1 MVQKTRLRE
10 PCYEASKTTHLDY
23 STQMKTNISPAIAVE
38 YTSSIRAR
46 SESAEIVTNVILIAC
61 GTLLLALLAQVR
73 VPMFPVPITGQSLG
87 VLLLG
92 AALGTHRAVG
102 SVLAYLVL
110 GAAGLPVFAS
120 GLGVAALF
128 GPTGGYLWSFI
139 PAAAAVGYLCERQW
153 DRRFLGA
160 LLAFTAGHAIIF
172 AGGVAWLACL
182 IGIREAVAVGLIPF
196 FPGMVIK
203 TLIATSLLPVL
214 WGLNKSA
221 RQSKSGD
228 DV

>member
-1 MVQKTRLRE
+1 MACSMSRL
-10 PCYEASKTTHLDY
+10 Y
-23 STQMKTNISPAIAVE
+23 
-38 YTSSIRAR
+38 
-46 SESAEIVTNVILIAC
+46 
-61 GTLLLALLAQVR
+61 
-73 VPMFPVPITGQSLG
+73 
-87 VLLLG
+87 
-92 AALGTHRAVG
+92 
-102 SVLAYLVL
+102 
-110 GAAGLPVFAS
+110 
-120 GLGVAALF
+120 

-172 AGGVAWLACL
+172 SGGVAWLACL